1 MLNLK
6 SRASFSTLFLCK
18 ILLYSCNLVNVL
30 QMKIFLVLFWSC
42 SKWQQHNKTQLSSSV
57 LGQVCN
63 SKRHAL
69 NYLFDICCIFLTF
82 VDKMSAVCSHENSI
96 SDIIVLLDTQ
106 RGKKSFQ
113 RSSAQHA
120 ISSKCAPNW
129 FLPMRERHHVCVHTK
144 IKYEQI
150 IFWSKIIFWL
160 LKL

>member
-96 SDIIVLLDTQ
+96 SDIIVYYWIH
-106 RGKKSFQ
+106 REEKKSFQ
-113 RSSAQHA
+113 RRSAQHA

-150 IFWSKIIFWL
+150 IF
-160 LKL
+160 